1 MPDTE
6 LQIVVWFPAMFLNI
20 QPLRKHRDFRLLYAG
35 QLVSMFGTMITFV
48 AVPYQVFQLTHSSFQ
63 VGMLGAVQLVPLLL
77 FALWGGAYADAIDRR
92 RLLIISEILMT
103 LGSLILALNSL
114 AAAPKVWLIYVVS
127 ASMAACNG
135 FHRPALDSMTPRL
148 VDREDLTAV
157 SALTMFR
164 SSLSQIVGPAIGGVC
179 IAAFG
184 FPITYGLDVLS
195 YFISLAAVVA
205 IQTMPPAQDTKRP
218 GVQSI
223 VEGLNYAWNRP
234 ELLGTYAVDIVAMT
248 FAMPMALFPAMADN
262 WGGAW
267 AVGWLYSAMSAGSFL
282 TSLLS
287 GWTSK
292 IERHGAAVVVA
303 AALWGIA
310 IFGLGFAPN
319 LATAVLCLAA
329 AGAAD
334 VVSAIFRA
342 TIWNETIPT
351 ELRGRLAGMEMISY
365 ASGPLL
371 GNARAGWV
379 ASISSIRSSIVS
391 GGVLC
396 VAGVV
401 LCIPLLPAFWTYRAK
416 RMVLEKVAP

>member
-1 MPDTE
+1 
-6 LQIVVWFPAMFLNI
+6 MFLNI
-20 QPLRKHRDFRLLYAG
+20 QPLRKHRDFRLLYTG

-48 AVPYQVFQLTHSSFQ
+48 AVPYQVFELTHSSFQ

-103 LGSLILALNSL
+103 LGSLILALNSVSS
-114 AAAPKVWLIYVVS
+114 APKVWLIYVVS
-127 ASMAACNG
+127 AAMAACNG

-148 VDREDLTAV
+148 VDRDDLTAV

-164 SSLSQIVGPAIGGVC
+164 GSLSQIVGPALGGIC

-184 FPITYGLDVLS
+184 FPTTYGLDVLS

-205 IQTMPPAQDTKRP
+205 IRSMPPVQDTKRP
-218 GVQSI
+218 GIESI
-223 VEGLNYAWNRP
+223 VEGLNYARKRP
-234 ELLGTYAVDIVAMT
+234 ELLGTYAVDLVAMT
-248 FAMPMALFPAMADN
+248 FAMPMALFPAMAAT
-262 WGGAW
+262 WGGPW
-267 AVGWLYSAMSAGSFL
+267 AVGWLYSAMAAGSL
-282 TSLLS
+282 LMSLLS

-292 IERHGAAVVVA
+292 IERHGAAVIIA

-310 IFGLGFAPN
+310 IFALGFAPN

-334 VVSAIFRA
+334 VVSGIFRG

-351 ELRGRLAGMEMISY
+351 DLRGRLAGMEMISY

-396 VAGVV
+396 IAGVA
-401 LCIPLLPAFWTYRAK
+401 LCIPLLPTFWRYRAK
-416 RMVLEKVAP
+416 RTVLENAADCADPSIC

>member
-1 MPDTE
+1 
-6 LQIVVWFPAMFLNI
+6 MFLNI
-20 QPLRKHRDFRLLYAG
+20 QPLRKHRDFRLLYTG

-48 AVPYQVFQLTHSSFQ
+48 AVPYQVFELTHSSFQ

-92 RLLIISEILMT
+92 RLLIVSEILMT
-103 LGSLILALNSL
+103 LGSLVLALNSVSS
-114 AAAPKVWLIYVVS
+114 APKVWLIYVVG
-127 ASMAACNG
+127 AAMAACNG
-135 FHRPALDSMTPRL
+135 FHRPALDSLTPRL

-164 SSLSQIVGPAIGGVC
+164 ASLSQIVGPALGGVC

-184 FPITYGLDVLS
+184 FPTTYGVDVLS
-195 YFISLAAVVA
+195 YFISLATVVA
-205 IQTMPPAQDTKRP
+205 IRSMPPVQDTKRP
-218 GVQSI
+218 GIESI
-223 VEGLNYAWNRP
+223 IEGLNYARRRP
-234 ELLGTYAVDIVAMT
+234 ELLGTYAVDLVAMT
-248 FAMPMALFPAMADN
+248 FAMPMALFPAMAET
-262 WGGAW
+262 WGGPW

-282 TSLLS
+282 MSLLS

-310 IFGLGFAPN
+310 IFALGFAPN
-319 LATAVLCLAA
+319 LATAVVCLAA

-334 VVSAIFRA
+334 VVSAIFRG

-351 ELRGRLAGMEMISY
+351 DLRGRLAGMEMISY

-391 GGVLC
+391 GGALC
-396 VAGVV
+396 IAGVV
-401 LCIPLLPAFWTYRAK
+401 LCIPLLPAFWRYRAQ
-416 RMVLEKVAP
+416 RNVLESATDYAN